1 MAVNAPVIAAAPAD
15 RRAFDREVA
24 EHLPAMRARAVQLC
38 RGRRDHEDLVQD
50 ALVRAF
56 RAQASQREPER
67 VRGWLLTILTNTF
80 LDALRREKVRPGTVE
95 LDEERAAPQIQEEPA
110 PWASISMED
119 VREAVSELPDDV
131 RDTYRM
137 FALEERDYSAIAAAL
152 DIPKATVGTRI
163 LRARKRLRELLVA
176 RMEAAK

>member
-1 MAVNAPVIAAAPAD
+1 MAVNAPVIAAAAGERGD
-15 RRAFDREVA
+15 FEREVA
-24 EHLPAMRARAVQLC
+24 AHLPAMRARAVQLC
-38 RGRRDHEDLVQD
+38 RGRRDPEDLVQD

-56 RAQASQREPER
+56 RAQASQRDPER

-95 LDEERAAPQIQEEPA
+95 LDEERAVAEIEEEPA

-131 RDTYRM
+131 RETYKL
-137 FALEERDYSAIAAAL
+137 FALEGRDYAAIAAAL

-163 LRARKRLRELLVA
+163 LRARKRLREILVA
-176 RMEAAK
+176 RMEATR